1 MMINQSRCQRET
13 RNGHISIEF
22 STYFY
27 WWYAPHKSRILLS
40 PWTFHFIR
48 RSSSAPHFFYAI
60 LFLFF
65 SFFFSYIY
73 IYISLLFVLV
83 WIFSKLENLD
93 RRATRLGKLNLV
105 RRWWNG
111 IQLLVIRPGHDWKRM
126 IESPKEREMTRGMG
140 GWIIGMERWMRT
152 DENSSCKINRGLNY
166 WFSSN

>member
-1 MMINQSRCQRET
+1 MNHLIFPLNFSFYTHIALLLFPISFT
-13 RNGHISIEF
+13 RI
-22 STYFY
+22 YFY
-27 WWYAPHKSRILLS
+27 
-40 PWTFHFIR
+40 
-48 RSSSAPHFFYAI
+48 FY
-60 LFLFF
+60 
-65 SFFFSYIY
+65 SHTHTY

-93 RRATRLGKLNLV
+93 SLGKLNLV

-111 IQLLVIRPGHDWKRM
+111 IQLLVIRVGHDWKRM

>member
-1 MMINQSRCQRET
+1 MICFMRLINLES
-13 RNGHISIEF
+13 
-22 STYFY
+22 YF
-27 WWYAPHKSRILLS
+27 PLELFILY
-40 PWTFHFIR
+40 
-48 RSSSAPHFFYAI
+48 RSSSTPHFFYAI

-65 SFFFSYIY
+65 FFHIY
-73 IYISLLFVLV
+73 IYISLLFVLM

-93 RRATRLGKLNLV
+93 RRATCLWKLNLV

>member
-1 MMINQSRCQRET
+1 MICSM
-13 RNGHISIEF
+13 
-22 STYFY
+22 
-27 WWYAPHKSRILLS
+27 
-40 PWTFHFIR
+40 HFINLESSYFPLELFVLYAH
-48 RSSSAPHFFYAI
+48 RSSSIPHFFY
-60 LFLFF
+60 
-65 SFFFSYIY
+65 FFFFTHTYIY

-93 RRATRLGKLNLV
+93 SLGKLNLV

-111 IQLLVIRPGHDWKRM
+111 IQLLVIRVGHDWKRM

>member
-1 MMINQSRCQRET
+1 MICFMRLINLES
-13 RNGHISIEF
+13 
-22 STYFY
+22 YF
-27 WWYAPHKSRILLS
+27 PLELFILY
-40 PWTFHFIR
+40 
-48 RSSSAPHFFYAI
+48 RSSSTPHFFYAI

-65 SFFFSYIY
+65 FFHIYIY
-73 IYISLLFVLV
+73 IYISLLFVLM

-93 RRATRLGKLNLV
+93 RRATCLWKLNLV

-111 IQLLVIRPGHDWKRM
+111 IQLLVIWPGHDWKRM

>member
-1 MMINQSRCQRET
+1 MIISRKRSNFQPL
-13 RNGHISIEF
+13 
-22 STYFY
+22 FY
-27 WWYAPHKSRILLS
+27 YMRDDMLYALYKSWIILFS
-40 PWTFHFIR
+40 PWTFRFIR
-48 RSSSAPHFFYAI
+48 TSLFFYSPF
-60 LFLFF
+60 LLLFF
-65 SFFFSYIY
+65 FHTHIY
-73 IYISLLFVLV
+73 IYIFLLFVLV

-93 RRATRLGKLNLV
+93 SLGKLNLV

-111 IQLLVIRPGHDWKRM
+111 IQLLVIRVGHDWKRM

>member
-1 MMINQSRCQRET
+1 MRDDML
-13 RNGHISIEF
+13 
-22 STYFY
+22 
-27 WWYAPHKSRILLS
+27 YAPHKSWILLS
-40 PWTFHFIR
+40 PWTFHFI
-48 RSSSAPHFFYAI
+48 PLFFYSPFLLRDFI
-60 LFLFF
+60 LIFFL
-65 SFFFSYIY
+65 SYIY
-73 IYISLLFVLV
+73 IYISLLFVLM

-93 RRATRLGKLNLV
+93 RRATCLWKLNLV

-140 GWIIGMERWMRT
+140 EWIIGMERWMRT